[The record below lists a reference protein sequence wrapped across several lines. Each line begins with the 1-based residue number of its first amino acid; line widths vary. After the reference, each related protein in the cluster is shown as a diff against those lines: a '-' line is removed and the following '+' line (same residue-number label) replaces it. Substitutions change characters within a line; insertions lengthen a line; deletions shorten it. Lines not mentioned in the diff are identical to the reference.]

1 MTVDERIV
9 GLAVGVAAGGGGRV
23 VWGCVWDWDC
33 VLEEADG
40 LDAFFVVDDDPD
52 ACVCDW
58 FATTVVAP
66 EC

>member
-9 GLAVGVAAGGGGRV
+9 GWAVGVAAAAGRV
-23 VWGCVWDWDC
+23 VWDWDC
-33 VLEEADG
+33 VLEEVDG
-40 LDAFFVVDDDPD
+40 LDAFFIVDDDPD